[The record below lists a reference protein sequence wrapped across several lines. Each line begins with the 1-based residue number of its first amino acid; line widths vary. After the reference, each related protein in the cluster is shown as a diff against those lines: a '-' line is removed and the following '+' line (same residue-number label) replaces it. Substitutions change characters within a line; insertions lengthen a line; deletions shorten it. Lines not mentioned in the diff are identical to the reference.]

1 MSSPTAGA
9 VFRTGPAAAALD
21 YSKTLIQA
29 LANEEDSATRLPL
42 GPVSRIQL
50 LLTCLIERLH
60 DAIYV
65 LPRQAHE
72 ENATANSVDPD
83 EYARDV
89 ALALKGLS
97 SHVNSLPDDTLDVSE
112 ELESLNAR
120 LRELRVENTQLLN
133 EAKSVR
139 EQVYSHLVNLT

>member
-9 VFRTGPAAAALD
+9 VFRTGPAPAALD

-29 LANEEDSATRLPL
+29 LAEENSESRLQL

-65 LPRQAHE
+65 LPRQARE
-72 ENATANSVDPD
+72 EQPSAIPADPV
-83 EYARDV
+83 EYATDV
-89 ALALKGLS
+89 ALALKGLIA
-97 SHVNSLPDDTLDVSE
+97 HVDSLPDDAEDVRPAL
-112 ELESLNAR
+112 ELLNER
-120 LRELRVENTQLLN
+120 LRELRLENSELLK

-139 EQVYSHLVNLT
+139 EDVYNLLVNLS